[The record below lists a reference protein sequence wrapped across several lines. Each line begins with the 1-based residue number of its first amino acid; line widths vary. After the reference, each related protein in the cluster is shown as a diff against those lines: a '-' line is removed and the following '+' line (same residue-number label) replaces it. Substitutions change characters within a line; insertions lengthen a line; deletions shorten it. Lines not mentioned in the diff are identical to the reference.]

1 MKPSKNI
8 KNSNFYIFMNFRFI
22 FTWILIEIYSFINY
36 YNKSKFYILNT
47 QKLKMINF
55 FLSNQPEIQPKT
67 KSIIK
72 NHLCKKRKYQP
83 FHIDCDITKKKICY
97 CVKNP
102 VLNI

>member
-1 MKPSKNI
+1 
-8 KNSNFYIFMNFRFI
+8 
-22 FTWILIEIYSFINY
+22 
-36 YNKSKFYILNT
+36 
-47 QKLKMINF
+47 MINF

-67 KSIIK
+67 KRIIK

-83 FHIDCDITKKKICY
+83 FHIDCDLTKKKICY